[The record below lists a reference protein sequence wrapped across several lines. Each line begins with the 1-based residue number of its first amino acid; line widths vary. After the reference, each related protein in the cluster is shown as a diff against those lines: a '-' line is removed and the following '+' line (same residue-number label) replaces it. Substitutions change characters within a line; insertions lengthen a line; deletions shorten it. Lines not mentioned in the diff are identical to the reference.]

1 MELSKIFEKIAS
13 LYDISNTYPNLS
25 TTEGLRRLELVNSSL
40 DDYRYKFNWLSLRR
54 IADLSTVANQE
65 YVDLPNDIDN
75 GRIITHKNGL
85 IFIDGEEYPLVFNLD
100 EIEEKTYSRYTWLSK
115 NNDVYRLN
123 IYPTPTSAVN
133 FRLRYQSVNAV
144 LDASNVYKKNFTD
157 LTDRT
162 IIEYP
167 EYVIYMVLSNLYT
180 TDDDVAK
187 GQMYESKAQSII
199 LTETRKQYINE
210 LGGSTYLTNVHTR
223 VLGK

>member
-1 MELSKIFEKIAS
+1 MELSQIFEKIAS

-25 TTEGLRRLELVNSSL
+25 TTEGLRRLELVNSAL
-40 DDYRYKFNWLSLRR
+40 DDYRHKFNWLSLRR
-54 IADLSTVANQE
+54 TANLSTTANQE

-85 IFIDGEEYPLVFNLD
+85 VVIDKEEFPLVFNLE
-100 EIEEKTYSRYTWLSK
+100 EIEKSTYLRYVWLSK
-115 NNDVYRLN
+115 INDIYRLN
-123 IYPTPTSAVN
+123 IYPTPTTAVN
-133 FRLRYQSVNAV
+133 FELRYQSVNAV

-167 EYVIYMVLSNLYT
+167 EYVVYMVLSYLYT

-187 GQMYESKAQSII
+187 GQLYESKAQSII
-199 LTETRKQYINE
+199 LTEVRKQYINE

-223 VLGK
+223 VIGK